1 MNISEKSLRHYYN
14 PSQLFNDVVQ
24 RYANRPAVA
33 FSPNYRLTYA
43 ELDRL
48 SNQAARYFLKQGLR
62 KGDRLGLCLEKS
74 ASFYILVLAA
84 LKIGTPYFTLDR
96 RNPASRIA
104 SIVGQCRPSI
114 VFSHKTLAT
123 CPDATPNILCPEGSE
138 LPEFCGGYSGQ
149 SLPEMHTVCGSD
161 PAYIMFTSGS
171 TGIPKGAVM
180 SNNNLLFF
188 IQWAACQYGFT
199 PKDVHT
205 HLNPVYFDN
214 SVFDIYSTL
223 FTGGQLVPF
232 DYEMLIN
239 PGVLAARLREMACTV
254 WFSVPSLLLFAQVMK
269 VSTKEFFGGLRMI
282 IFGGEGFPKIKL
294 KSLMD
299 ALGSN
304 VEYHNVSGPTEC
316 TCICTTYRVTESDF
330 DDMEGLPP
338 LGSLIPNFTGYIL
351 DGDESVEP
359 GQTGELC
366 LGGQCVGLGYY
377 NQPEMTQQAFVQN
390 PMNTAYREIIY
401 RTGDLVRLNPD
412 DRKLYFVGRK
422 DLQIKHM
429 GYRIELEEIQHAL
442 SLCHGVDEN
451 AVVYRQAQDQGEII
465 AIVAA
470 CQTPDLGPLRS
481 ELAERIPKYMM
492 PAKFYF
498 RRSIP
503 KNANG
508 KTDRQALIREYGG

>member
-1 MNISEKSLRHYYN
+1 MKYYYN

-24 RYANRPAVA
+24 RYANRSAIA
-33 FSPNYRLTYA
+33 FAPNYRLTYA

-48 SNQAARYFLKQGLR
+48 SNQAARYLLEQGLR
-62 KGDRLGLCLEKS
+62 KSDRLGLCLEKG

-84 LKIGTPYFTLDR
+84 LKIGAPYFALDP

-104 SIVGQCRPSI
+104 SIIGQCRPGI
-114 VFSHKTLAT
+114 VFSHQHLAV
-123 CPDATPNILCPEGSE
+123 CPDATPNLLCPEGSE
-138 LPEFCGGYSGQ
+138 PPEFCKGYSGQ
-149 SLPEMHTVCGSD
+149 FLPEMHTVCGSD

-171 TGIPKGAVM
+171 TGTPKGAVM
-180 SNNNLLFF
+180 SHNNLLHF
-188 IQWAACQYGFT
+188 IQWAASQYGFT
-199 PKDVHT
+199 HEDVHT

-232 DYEMLIN
+232 DYEMLID
-239 PGVLAARLREMACTV
+239 PGVLAARLREMGCTV

-299 ALGSN
+299 ALAAN
-304 VEYHNVSGPTEC
+304 VEYHNVFGPTEC

-338 LGSLIPNFTGYIL
+338 LGSLISNFNGYIL
-351 DGDESVEP
+351 AGDSPTTP

-366 LGGQCVGLGYY
+366 LGGPCVGLGYY
-377 NQPEMTQQAFVQN
+377 NQPDMTQRAFVQN

-401 RTGDLVRLNPD
+401 RTGDLVRLNPED
-412 DRKLYFVGRK
+412 NKLYFVGRK

-451 AVVYRQAQDQGEII
+451 AVLYMHAQNQGEII
-465 AIVAA
+465 AFIAA
-470 CQTPDLGPLRS
+470 RQAPDLGALRS

-492 PAKFYF
+492 PAKVHFLE
-498 RRSIP
+498 RMP

-508 KTDRQALIREYGG
+508 KTDRQALITKYGG